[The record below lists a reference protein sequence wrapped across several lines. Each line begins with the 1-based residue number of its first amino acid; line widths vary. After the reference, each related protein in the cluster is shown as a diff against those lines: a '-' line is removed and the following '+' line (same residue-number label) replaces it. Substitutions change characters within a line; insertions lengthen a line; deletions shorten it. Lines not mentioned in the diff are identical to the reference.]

1 MPDLSLYPFKFSP
14 IYKNKIWGGSKIN
27 QLLGKSDAPLTLCGE
42 SWEISGLPNDLSQVV
57 NGFLAENTLDE
68 LLEVYMGDLVGE
80 HVFENFGTNFPLLIK
95 FIDAAESLSVQ
106 VHPDEKGAAQIPNA
120 HAKTELWYVMD
131 ADPGAG
137 LYVGFQEGVDKSLY
151 LNKLQEGRVNELL
164 NFITVKPG
172 DVFLIPGGT
181 VHAIGK
187 GVLLAEIQQ
196 SSDTTFRIFDWNRP
210 DQNGQL
216 RPLHTDEAIKV
227 LNFDEQPSPKIDYK
241 QYEEGTNA
249 LVRSNYFN
257 INFLHYNKPI
267 EKIFVDIDSFII
279 YICVNGSALLVMDGQ
294 EKVTM
299 QKGEVILIP
308 ASCSEMLLIPEV
320 AVSFLEVYLP

>member
-1 MPDLSLYPFKFSP
+1 MIDLSLYPFKFAP
-14 IYKNKIWGGSKIN
+14 IYKNKIWGGNKIN
-27 QLLGKSDAPLTLCGE
+27 QLLGKSDAPLTHCGE
-42 SWEISGLPNDLSQVV
+42 SWEISALPDDFSQVI
-57 NGFLAENTLDE
+57 NGFLSENTLDE
-68 LLEVYMGDLVGE
+68 LIEVYMGDLVGE

-95 FIDAAESLSVQ
+95 FIDAGENLSVQ
-106 VHPDEKGAAQIPNA
+106 VHPDEKGAAQIQNA

-137 LYVGFQEGVDKSLY
+137 LYVGFQEGVEKSLY
-151 LNKLQEGRVNELL
+151 LNKLEEGRIDELL
-164 NFITVKPG
+164 RFFPVKPG
-172 DVFLIPGGT
+172 DVFFIPGGT

-196 SSDTTFRIFDWNRP
+196 SSDTTFRIFDWNRS

-257 INFLHYNKPI
+257 INFLHYHKPI

-294 EKVTM
+294 EKVNV
-299 QKGEVILIP
+299 QKGEILLLP
-308 ASCSEMLLIPEV
+308 ASCTEMLLIPEV

>member
-1 MPDLSLYPFKFSP
+1 MTDLSLYPFKFSP

-27 QLLGKSDAPLTLCGE
+27 QLLGKSDAPLTHCGE
-42 SWEISGLPNDLSQVV
+42 SWEISGLPDDLSQVI

-68 LLEVYMGDLVGE
+68 LIEVYMGDIVGE

-95 FIDAAESLSVQ
+95 FIDAAENLSVQ
-106 VHPDEKGAAQIPNA
+106 VHPDEEGAAQIPNA

-137 LYVGFQEGVDKSLY
+137 LYVGFQSGVDKSLY
-151 LNKLQEGRVNELL
+151 LNNLKEGRINELL
-164 NFITVKPG
+164 NFFPVKPG

-216 RPLHTDEAIKV
+216 RSLHTDEAIKV

-294 EKVTM
+294 EKVNV
-299 QKGEVILIP
+299 QKGEVLMIP